1 MANKKQRKR
10 KLLERKGRQAETKP
24 RGSSSEDEP
33 SWYGW
38 GAQTPWDPVKTSY
51 TRFTFD
57 EFASLNQEELSAVYR
72 KVAENAGETFQRE
85 YFRIGE
91 WFRRY
96 DALYL
101 LSYCAYYFLSHPE
114 GVDPESKGWLDFYPH
129 YLEVLQ
135 AFALTQPRCTS
146 FKSLCQE
153 AGDLLKLMQTVGDAA
168 LYRNVDDPA
177 RLSDEEKWQQT
188 VLYKIRHQTMA
199 VRNWAYPQHML
210 RVIHALGDTV
220 SQDFLESHHVDLVQ
234 FVDSL
239 FRLAQLVDDRV
250 NQHRDKVRK
259 FFSQHDHH
267 AVVSSYV
274 KSFPDES
281 DCDADALFDL
291 AGRQLKSLKAMLIH
305 RSDMKLPDAM
315 IFTLD
320 DVANAY
326 GKDVDKQALK
336 GLLEK
341 ISIGFGD
348 LGGLNMEH
356 VMLDNPVWKRPFI
369 QVNQEIY
376 FSPILG
382 CLVHYVPLLFDHLI
396 SLDSTLERKFLRRK
410 AQYLEDELES
420 LFKES
425 FPDGKLY
432 RGSIWDDGAGS
443 RGENDLTVVIGCVA
457 IVVEAKS
464 GRISPSANRG
474 GVLRLKS
481 TVRDLVDKPAEQ
493 AHRFISVLREAQGT
507 RTFATKDGSENC
519 IDISQVRY
527 FVPLTVTLEQ
537 FGLVNNVR
545 DLVESGI
552 SERALSDLAPV
563 VGLTDLMVI
572 FDVLDLQSER
582 VHYLARRR
590 EIEIRARWHGS
601 ELDLIAFYLQYAFNI
616 DEAEFSGETIFF
628 SISSKQLDPYF
639 FGHFLGVAV
648 DKPQLALTP
657 WWRDI
662 IKRLEYRRPEH
673 WLEMTLLLLNFPYL
687 LQQKFERAAR
697 KVGERLLN
705 GKLKH
710 RHNYVG
716 SLTSQPE
723 RRFFVAGY
731 PYSGVPRE
739 ERITFALD
747 SLDSSSAQNARGA
760 LCIGLDVHSGDPVYS
775 MIVLKPEPDLFDYL

>member
-10 KLLERKGRQAETKP
+10 KLLERKVRQAETKP
-24 RGSSSEDEP
+24 RGSTSEEQP

-38 GAQTPWDPVKTSY
+38 GEQTPWDPVKTSY
-51 TRFTFD
+51 TRVTF
-57 EFASLNQEELSAVYR
+57 EELASLNQDELSAVYR
-72 KVAENAGETFQRE
+72 KIAEDAEETFQRE

-91 WFRRY
+91 WFQRY

-101 LSYCAYYFLSHPE
+101 LSYCAYYFLSHPK

-135 AFALTQPRCTS
+135 AFALARPRCTS
-146 FKSLCQE
+146 LKSLYQE
-153 AGDLLKLMQTVGDAA
+153 ADDLLQLMQAIGAA
-168 LYRNVDDPA
+168 AVYRNMDNPT
-177 RLSDEEKWQQT
+177 RLSDEEKWQRT
-188 VLYKIRHQTMA
+188 VLSKIRHQTMA

-210 RVIHALGDTV
+210 RVIHALGHTV
-220 SQDFLESHHVDLVQ
+220 RQDFLESHHVDLVQ

-239 FRLAQLVDDRV
+239 FRLAQLVDDRI
-250 NQHRDKVRK
+250 NQHRDKVRL
-259 FFSQHDHH
+259 FFNQHDPH

-274 KSFPDES
+274 NSFPDAS
-281 DCDADALFDL
+281 NCDADALFDL
-291 AGRQLKSLKAMLIH
+291 AGRQLKSLKALLIH
-305 RSDMKLPDAM
+305 QSDMKLPHAM
-315 IFTLD
+315 IFTLE
-320 DVANAY
+320 DVADAY
-326 GKDVDKQALK
+326 GKDVDRQALK
-336 GLLEK
+336 ELFDK

-348 LGGLNMEH
+348 LSGLNMEH
-356 VMLDNPVWKRPFI
+356 VILDNPVWSRPFI
-369 QVNQEIY
+369 RINEETY

-382 CLVHYVPLLFDHLI
+382 CLVHYVPLLFEYLI
-396 SLDSTLERKFLRRK
+396 SLDPALERKFLQRK

-420 LFKES
+420 LFRES
-425 FPDGKLY
+425 FPDAKLY

-443 RGENDLTVVIGCVA
+443 HGENDLTLVIGCVA

-507 RTFATKDGSENC
+507 CTFATKDGSENC
-519 IDISQVRY
+519 IDISEVRY

-545 DLVESGI
+545 DLVESGL
-552 SERALSDLAPV
+552 SERTLSDLAPV
-563 VGLTDLMVI
+563 VSLTDLMVI

-590 EIEIRARWHGS
+590 EIELRARWYGS
-601 ELDLIAFYLQYAFNI
+601 ELDLIAFYLQCAFNI
-616 DEAEFSGETIFF
+616 GEAEFSGETIFL

-639 FGHFLGVAV
+639 FGNFLGVVV

-657 WWRDI
+657 WWRAI
-662 IKRLEYRRPEH
+662 IKRLEDRRPEH

-687 LQQKFERAAR
+687 HQQKFERQVK
-697 KVGERLLN
+697 KVGGRLLK
-705 GKLKH
+705 GKLKY

-716 SLTSQPE
+716 SLTSNPE

-739 ERITFALD
+739 DRITFALD
-747 SLDSSSAQNARGA
+747 TLDSPGALSARGA
-760 LCIGLDVHSGDPVYS
+760 LCIGLYVHSGDPVYS
-775 MIVLKPEPDLFDYL
+775 MIFLKPEPDLFDHL